1 MHCDVI
7 ARGGFCQKKAL
18 RISRQDLLTGT
29 THHHWPFNITF
40 PIFKTLLSDH
50 WFSPVLVYYSIH
62 HFRFTIL
69 ELITTMLMVI
79 YVMVIYVCSLILNK
93 RRVWGIQRWVIKT
106 EKVDDDEGMPA
117 HFSSPKPGWLGRE
130 QKAGLSDGKSCRP
143 LISIRSQLPPKTAR
157 FAYGGASNAW
167 VAPFSFAV
175 AMEMPLI
182 MASPPWLLVEGK
194 IIYWS
199 HVWASNGM

>member
-40 PIFKTLLSDH
+40 PILKTLLSDH
-50 WFSPVLVYYSIH
+50 WFSPVLVYYSIY

-79 YVMVIYVCSLILNK
+79 DTACM
-93 RRVWGIQRWVIKT
+93 RDP
-106 EKVDDDEGMPA
+106 KVGDQDREG
-117 HFSSPKPGWLGRE
+117 GWWRGDAGTLLQPEACWLSRE

-175 AMEMPLI
+175 AVEMPLI

>member
-7 ARGGFCQKKAL
+7 ARGDSVKKKAL

-50 WFSPVLVYYSIH
+50 WFSPVLVYYSIY

-79 YVMVIYVCSLILNK
+79 YVMVIYVCSLILMK
-93 RRVWGIQRWVIKT
+93 RRVWVIQRWVIKT

-117 HFSSPKPGWLGRE
+117 HFSSPKPGWLESKKLVCPMEKAAGHWFPSGVSCH
-130 QKAGLSDGKSCRP
+130 QKLLALHTEEPATPGWLPSP
-143 LISIRSQLPPKTAR
+143 SQWQWRCHL
-157 FAYGGASNAW
+157 
-167 VAPFSFAV
+167 
-175 AMEMPLI
+175 
-182 MASPPWLLVEGK
+182 
-194 IIYWS
+194 
-199 HVWASNGM
+199 